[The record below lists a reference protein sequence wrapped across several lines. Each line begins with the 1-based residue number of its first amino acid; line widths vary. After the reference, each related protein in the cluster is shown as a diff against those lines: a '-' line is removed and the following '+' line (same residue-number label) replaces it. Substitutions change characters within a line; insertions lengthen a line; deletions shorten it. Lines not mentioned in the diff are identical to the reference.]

1 MIYTA
6 TMRYQGVDRLD
17 VTVKSA
23 APTEQCF
30 TPTWDIVM
38 GYKNKRISWP
48 EYVTEYYRILNER
61 VAYNLR
67 HIRSSVDGLCYQAFF
82 NDITLVCFCKNPAR
96 CHRSLLAHWL
106 VANGPGNVV
115 YAGER
120 ILA

>member
-1 MIYTA
+1 VIYTS
-6 TMRYQGVDRLD
+6 TMNYHGIDRLD